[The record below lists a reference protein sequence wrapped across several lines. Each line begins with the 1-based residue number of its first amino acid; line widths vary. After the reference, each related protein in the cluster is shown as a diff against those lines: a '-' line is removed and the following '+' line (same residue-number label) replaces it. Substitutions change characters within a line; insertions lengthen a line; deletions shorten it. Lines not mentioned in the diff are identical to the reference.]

1 MSTAAPEA
9 PARTAPFEF
18 FDAYVVRTRR
28 LGPTMLRVTF
38 GGDALRHL
46 ASGGRDQRLKLFLP
60 HPGQD
65 APLVPTDA
73 GDAWF
78 TAWRAMDP
86 AVRGIMRSYTVRE
99 QRRFPQDEVDIDFAL
114 HGVPDARGAADATG
128 TKGAIAKGAT
138 DAGGATD
145 ATDAG
150 AASVPAGPASRWA
163 ANARPG
169 DRVTVLGPTAADN
182 AGVDFRPAP
191 GTDWVLISG
200 DETALPAVAGILEW
214 LPPGTPAKVWLEV
227 PHAEDIQEL
236 PTVADADVTWLVREN
251 TTAHRTDLHLA
262 SVASARLPGG
272 TPYAWIAGEA
282 GTVKAL
288 RRHLV
293 NERGFDRKRVRF
305 TGYWRLDATE
315 EQLVEEAVSASAGAA
330 SG

>member
-38 GGDALRHL
+38 GGEALRRL

-78 TAWRAMDP
+78 TAWRSMDP

-99 QRRFPQDEVDIDFAL
+99 QRRFPQDELDIDFAL
-114 HGVPDARGAADATG
+114 HGVPGPAGATG
-128 TKGAIAKGAT
+128 AT
-138 DAGGATD
+138 
-145 ATDAG
+145 
-150 AASVPAGPASRWA
+150 ASVPAGPASRWA

-169 DRVTVLGPTAADN
+169 DRVTVLGPTEADN
-182 AGVDFRPAP
+182 AGVDFRPSP

-214 LPPGTPAKVWLEV
+214 LPPGTQAKVWLEV

-262 SVASARLPGG
+262 SVASAHLPAG

-315 EQLVEEAVSASAGAA
+315 EQLVEEAVSASASAA
-330 SG
+330 GG

>member
-38 GGDALRHL
+38 GGDALRHF

-60 HPGQD
+60 HPGQN
-65 APLVPTDA
+65 APLVPTGA

-99 QRRFPQDEVDIDFAL
+99 QRRFPQDEMDVDFAL
-114 HGVPDARGAADATG
+114 HGVLDGAGPTGARSATGAAGPAVATG
-128 TKGAIAKGAT
+128 AT
-138 DAGGATD
+138 
-145 ATDAG
+145 

-169 DRVTVLGPTAADN
+169 DRVTVLGPTVPDN

-236 PTVADADVTWLVREN
+236 PTAADADVTWLVREN
-251 TTAHRTDLHLA
+251 TTAHRTELHLA
-262 SVASARLPGG
+262 SVASAHLPVG

-315 EQLVEEAVSASAGAA
+315 EQLVEEAVSASASAAGA
-330 SG
+330 